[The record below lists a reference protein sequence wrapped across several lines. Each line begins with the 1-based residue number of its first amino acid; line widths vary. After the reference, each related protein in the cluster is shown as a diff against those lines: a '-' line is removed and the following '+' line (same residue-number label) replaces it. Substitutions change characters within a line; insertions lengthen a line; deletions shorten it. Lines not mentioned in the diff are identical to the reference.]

1 MAVESAAMS
10 THRRLAR
17 IARNKFVAGLLILVP
32 IVLTVKGLWWLFDYV
47 DGLADP
53 LAAWLLGR
61 HLAGV
66 GFVTTV
72 AVIFVTG
79 VLFSAGPLSRLLRGL
94 EQLVD
99 MVPVVGTVY
108 GTTKQVLAGFGDG
121 AGGAF
126 ERFVLVRIRDRT
138 VPGFL
143 TKRFDLVGAD
153 GTRAPRCVVYVPTN
167 HLYLG
172 DLIVVGP
179 EDIQDTSLSVEEGMG
194 MVLSAGAS
202 TPDLIAIAS
211 LAGSKRSR

>member
-1 MAVESAAMS
+1 MS

-66 GFVTTV
+66 GFVTTL

-126 ERFVLVRIRDRT
+126 ERFVLVHIRDRT

-172 DLIVVGP
+172 DLIVVAP